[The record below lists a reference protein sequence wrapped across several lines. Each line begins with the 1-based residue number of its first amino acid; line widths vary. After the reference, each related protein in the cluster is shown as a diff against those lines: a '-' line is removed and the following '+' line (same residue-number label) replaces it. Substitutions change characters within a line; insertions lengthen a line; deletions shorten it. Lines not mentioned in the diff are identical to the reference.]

1 MFGTLLVGHDLHWVC
16 FHRSDD
22 ASSASQSWCRQMTEP
37 STTCCTAVT
46 LVTRWRGR
54 SWAAAQRRALLQI
67 TWILNLIIQLYTNN
81 IILLIVIFISIIIVL
96 LYFHS
101 YFIQHSFL
109 YFTCIRLS
117 VMLLHVVADG
127 RSVKSYDFLLHT
139 WSDFTHLTAVFWIK
153 TLPDR

>member
-1 MFGTLLVGHDLHWVC
+1 MFGTLLVGHDLHWG

-67 TWILNLIIQLYTNN
+67 TWILYLIIQLYKNN
-81 IILLIVIFISIIIVL
+81 IILLIVIFISFIIVL
-96 LYFHS
+96 LYFYS

-109 YFTCIRLS
+109 YFTCTRLS
-117 VMLLHVVADG
+117 VDMSTVMLL
-127 RSVKSYDFLLHT
+127 
-139 WSDFTHLTAVFWIK
+139 LTADQSKVMTSFCTHALIS
-153 TLPDR
+153 LI